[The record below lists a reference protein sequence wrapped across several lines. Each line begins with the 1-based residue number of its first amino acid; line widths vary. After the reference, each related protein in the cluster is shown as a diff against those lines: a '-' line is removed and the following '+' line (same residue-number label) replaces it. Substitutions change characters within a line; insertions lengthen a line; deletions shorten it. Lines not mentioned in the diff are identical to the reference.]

1 MPILLRH
8 KCIPCVLCPG
18 VALKAHQNCFLVLA
32 SLAPDYVTL
41 KSRPKREEG
50 QIVEATA
57 VETPPVWFPVE
68 CTGLM

>member
-1 MPILLRH
+1 MYS
-8 KCIPCVLCPG
+8 LCFMSGGG
-18 VALKAHQNCFLVLA
+18 VKSSSKLFLVLA